1 MALKQ
6 FHLIGKP
13 LANIVGL
20 VDMLEDMSDDEGIQ
34 SVVKMLKASSE
45 ELNIKFESFLISDE
59 AEKKDAHPSEK
70 LNMI

>member
-6 FHLIGKP
+6 SHLIRKP

-34 SVVKMLKASSE
+34 SVVKMLKANSQ
-45 ELNIKFESFLISDE
+45 ELNIEFESFLISDE
-59 AEKKDAHPSEK
+59 AEKKMCTPQKS
-70 LNMI
+70 